1 MARLALISDIHGNGV
16 ALDTVL
22 ADVAAH
28 EVDEIVCLGDI
39 AAGGPQ
45 PRQVLRRLRELG
57 CRTVRGNA
65 DGWLLDGLP
74 AGRSEA
80 TRRLAETVAWARA
93 QLGDEELAYL
103 AGQPASVRFGVDGL
117 ELFCCHGSPRSDLE
131 PLLATTGDTALDELF
146 VEAGARVL
154 AAGHTH
160 LQLLRPHGDS
170 LLVNPG
176 SVGLPLGATTSSTPP
191 LPNVAEYALLT
202 VSDGQVEVAFRR
214 LPTDVDALRAAS
226 AAMPRATWAS
236 DLEQRI
242 RRWNARPSR

>member
-1 MARLALISDIHGNGV
+1 MGACAARRRRPRPRGR
-16 ALDTVL
+16 
-22 ADVAAH
+22 
-28 EVDEIVCLGDI
+28 
-39 AAGGPQ
+39 AAGECALQ
-45 PRQVLRRLRELG
+45 RPRSR
-57 CRTVRGNA
+57 A
-65 DGWLLDGLP
+65 LLP
-74 AGRSEA
+74 PR
-80 TRRLAETVAWARA
+80 
-93 QLGDEELAYL
+93 
-103 AGQPASVRFGVDGL
+103 
-117 ELFCCHGSPRSDLE
+117 SPRSDLE